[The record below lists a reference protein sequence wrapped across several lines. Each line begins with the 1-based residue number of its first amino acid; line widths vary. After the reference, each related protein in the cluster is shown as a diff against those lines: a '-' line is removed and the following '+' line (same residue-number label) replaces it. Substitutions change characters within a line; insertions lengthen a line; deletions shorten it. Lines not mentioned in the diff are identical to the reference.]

1 MEEACIAVVALI
13 AMPIAMFAAD
23 LFGLCTGLGW
33 GYYSKR
39 RRAKRAERKLQAN
52 D

>member
-1 MEEACIAVVALI
+1 LEDLAAIAVAAVAVPL
-13 AMPIAMFAAD
+13 AMIAAD

-39 RRAKRAERKLQAN
+39 RRENRAKKKL
-52 D
+52 

>member
-1 MEEACIAVVALI
+1 MEDACIAAIAIV
-13 AMPIAMFAAD
+13 AMPLAMFAAD
-23 LFGLCTGLGW
+23 VFGLCAGLGW

>member
-1 MEEACIAVVALI
+1 MEEACVALAAVVAM
-13 AMPIAMFAAD
+13 AAAVFFAD
-23 LFGLCTGLGW
+23 LVGFCMGLGW

>member
-1 MEEACIAVVALI
+1 MEEACIAAIAIV
-13 AMPIAMFAAD
+13 AMPLAMFVAD
-23 LFGLCTGLGW
+23 LFGLCMGLGW
-33 GYYSKR
+33 WYYSKR

>member
-1 MEEACIAVVALI
+1 MEEACVALAAI
-13 AMPIAMFAAD
+13 VAMAVAVFVAD
-23 LFGLCTGLGW
+23 LFGLCLGLGW

-39 RRAKRAERKLQAN
+39 RRAKRVERKLQAN